1 MASTAIARGR
11 LTDTERAVV
20 RIAPWREVPSP
31 SSQSLM
37 PEERWHIIALAAHSL
52 ARERGFIGGS
62 PVQDWLTARTL
73 VGL

>member
-1 MASTAIARGR
+1 MASTAIARGQ
-11 LTDTERAVV
+11 LTDTERPVV
-20 RIAPWREVPSP
+20 RIAPWREAP
-31 SSQSLM
+31 SSSPQSLM

-52 ARERGFIGGS
+52 AKERGFVGGS